1 MRRYWKSY
9 VAVERILFIN
19 VSNISTKILTQD
31 DYGVNI
37 KPIIYDSL
45 TNHKNIF
52 EYIKKLK
59 VKTIV
64 VESSDL
70 KHLPEALTHQ
80 VIDARMGGVKVVE
93 AHEFY
98 EEVYGRIPLVKF
110 SSHEYIVND
119 VFSIG
124 LEKTHLIVKRLFDI
138 LFSLLILPIVLIL
151 IVFGCILV
159 FLTSPGKVFYI
170 QERVG
175 RNSKPFKIY
184 KLRTMKQKHNG
195 SFTISGD
202 DRLLRVG
209 KFLRRSKI
217 DELPQL
223 YNVLIGDMS
232 LIGPRPERPKY
243 VASANAEYA
252 YFDLRHL
259 VRPGITGWAQ
269 VNLPKATP
277 KENLKKLEYDLY
289 YIKNYSFYLDY
300 KIFLKT
306 FKVIFTLNSH

>member
-1 MRRYWKSY
+1 MNKT
-9 VAVERILFIN
+9 AERILFIN
-19 VSNISTKILTQD
+19 VSNISSKILTQSELRR
-31 DYGVNI
+31 NI
-37 KPIIYDSL
+37 RPIIYDSQ
-45 TNHKNIF
+45 TNHKDIF
-52 EYIKKLK
+52 EYISRLN

-70 KHLPEALTHQ
+70 KYLPEKLTNQ
-80 VIDARMGGVKVVE
+80 VIEARLHGIDVVE
-93 AHEFY
+93 AYEFY
-98 EEVYGRIPLVKF
+98 EEAYGRIPLVKLD
-110 SSHEYIVND
+110 SKQYLVND

-124 LEKTHLIVKRLFDI
+124 VDKIHLGTKRFFDI
-138 LFSLLILPIVLIL
+138 VFSLLILPVVFILIL
-151 IVFGCILV
+151 LGCLLV
-159 FLTSPGKVFYI
+159 FFTSPGKVFYV

-175 RNSKPFKIY
+175 RNSKPFRIF

-195 SFTISGD
+195 SYTVSGD
-202 DRLLRVG
+202 DRLLKVG
-209 KFLRRSKI
+209 KFLRRTKI

-223 YNVLIGDMS
+223 YNVLKGDMS

-277 KENLKKLEYDLY
+277 KENLKKLEYDLF
-289 YIKNYSFYLDY
+289 YIKNYTFFLDF
-300 KIFLKT
+300 KIILRT
-306 FKVIFTLNSH
+306 IKVVLTMNSN